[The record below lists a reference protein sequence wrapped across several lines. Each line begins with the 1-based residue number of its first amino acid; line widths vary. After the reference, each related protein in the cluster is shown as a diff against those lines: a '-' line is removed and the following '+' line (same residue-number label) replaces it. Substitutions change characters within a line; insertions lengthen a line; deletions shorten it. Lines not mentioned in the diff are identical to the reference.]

1 MKTAKQSKRNGGK
14 RPKGAGRYESA
25 ARVSRSETRIV
36 QAPEA
41 GYERTGAFGS
51 LRAPKLVGVSDE
63 VRIANRNLAR
73 RARKAERNW
82 LRSLPKGVKV

>member
-1 MKTAKQSKRNGGK
+1 VKPAKQSKRKGGN
-14 RPKGAGRYESA
+14 RPKGGGRYESA
-25 ARVSRSETRIV
+25 NRVSRSETRIV
-36 QAPEA
+36 QSEG

-51 LRAPKLVGVSDE
+51 QRRPALVGVSDE
-63 VRIANRNLAR
+63 VRIANRDLAR

>member
-1 MKTAKQSKRNGGK
+1 MKTAKQSKRSGGK

-25 ARVSRSETRIV
+25 NRVSRSETRIER
-36 QAPEA
+36 AEA

-51 LRAPKLVGVSDE
+51 LRAPKLVGVSDT
-63 VRIANRNLAR
+63 VRIANRDLAR

>member
-1 MKTAKQSKRNGGK
+1 MKTAKQSKRRGGD
-14 RPKGAGRYESA
+14 RPKGGGRYESA
-25 ARVSRSETRIV
+25 ARVSRRETLIV
-36 QAPEA
+36 EAPEA

-51 LRAPKLVGVSDE
+51 LRAPKVVGISDE

-73 RARKAERNW
+73 RARKAERAW

>member
-1 MKTAKQSKRNGGK
+1 VKPAKQGKRSGGK

-36 QAPEA
+36 EA
-41 GYERTGAFGS
+41 ERGYERTGAFGS

-73 RARKAERNW
+73 RARKAERQW
-82 LRSLPKGVKV
+82 LRSLPKGVKI

>member
-1 MKTAKQSKRNGGK
+1 MKPAKQGK
-14 RPKGAGRYESA
+14 RTGRRPGGAGRYESA
-25 ARVSRSETRIV
+25 AGSHEVRTLIP
-36 QAPEA
+36 QAEA

-51 LRAPKLVGVSDE
+51 LRAPKVVGVSDE